1 LKPGGIAPPGFSATF
16 AEWGGVTINTSARGG
31 GAASTDGAMI
41 QPRPASLAA
50 PILVVEDDQ
59 TTCDVVRA
67 YLESA
72 GYRVVICRS
81 GAEALGFVRQAQ
93 PRCLI
98 LDVMLPG
105 KDGFEI
111 CAEIRRSGSV
121 VPILFLSARA
131 DEPDRVDG
139 LRVGADDYL
148 VKPFSPRELL
158 ARVDALLRRSEIGPR
173 PPSVIQL
180 GNVELS
186 PTRHDVVI
194 EGRLVALTHVEF
206 GLLAAMLERPGWV
219 LTRTQLIDQVHSG
232 DRSPML
238 ERTVDVHVFR
248 LREKLRAA
256 HANASIETIR
266 GVGYKLTAEKA

>member
-1 LKPGGIAPPGFSATF
+1 MGSPPATL
-16 AEWGGVTINTSARGG
+16 G
-31 GAASTDGAMI
+31 
-41 QPRPASLAA
+41 A

-72 GYRVVICRS
+72 GHGVVICRS
-81 GAEALGFVRQAQ
+81 GSDALGILRQVE

-111 CAEIRRSGSV
+111 CEEIRRDGSI

-139 LRVGADDYL
+139 LRAGADDYL

-158 ARVDALLRRSEIGPR
+158 ARVDALLRRAEIGPR
-173 PPSVIQL
+173 PPTVIRL

-194 EGRLVALTHVEF
+194 DGGRVALTHVEF

-219 LTRTQLIDQVHSG
+219 LTRSQLIDRLYAD
-232 DRSPML
+232 DRLPAL
-238 ERTVDVHVFR
+238 ERTIDVHIFR
-248 LREKLRAA
+248 LREKLLAA
-256 HANASIETIR
+256 RANAFIVTVR
-266 GVGYKLTAEKA
+266 GTGYKISLNGP

>member
-1 LKPGGIAPPGFSATF
+1 
-16 AEWGGVTINTSARGG
+16 
-31 GAASTDGAMI
+31 M
-41 QPRPASLAA
+41 QRPAFDGRSIRDDEAPSRAELTSLGA

-59 TTCDVVRA
+59 TTGEVVRA

-72 GYRVVICRS
+72 GHRVVICRT
-81 GAEALGFVRQAQ
+81 GNEALDYVRQTE

-111 CAEIRRSGSV
+111 CEEIRSRGSI

-139 LRVGADDYL
+139 LRAGADDYL

-173 PPSVIQL
+173 PPAVVRL
-180 GNVELS
+180 GNLELS
-186 PTRHDVVI
+186 PTRHEVAV
-194 EGRLVALTHVEF
+194 GGQRVALTHVEF

-219 LTRTQLIDQVHSG
+219 LTRGQLIDRLYTD
-232 DRSPML
+232 DRLPAL

-248 LREKLRAA
+248 LREKLHAA
-256 HANASIETIR
+256 HANTAIVTVR
-266 GVGYKLTAEKA
+266 GAGYKITAEGT

>member
-1 LKPGGIAPPGFSATF
+1 MGV
-16 AEWGGVTINTSARGG
+16 VTIDRQSSNGSPLQADAVVTTPA
-31 GAASTDGAMI
+31 
-41 QPRPASLAA
+41 PASFGP

-72 GYRVVICRS
+72 GHRVVICRTGS
-81 GAEALGFVRQAQ
+81 EALCLVRQTQ

-105 KDGFEI
+105 KDGFDV
-111 CAEIRRSGSV
+111 CAEIRRAGSI

-131 DEPDRVDG
+131 DEADRVGG

-158 ARVDALLRRSEIGPR
+158 ARVDALLRRAEIGPQ
-173 PPSVIQL
+173 PPTVMRL

-186 PTRHDVVI
+186 PTRQDVAVD
-194 EGRLVALTHVEF
+194 GRHVALTHVEF
-206 GLLAAMLERPGWV
+206 GLLALMLERPGWV
-219 LTRTQLIDQVHSG
+219 LTRGQLIDRLYTD
-232 DRSPML
+232 DRLPAL

-248 LREKLRAA
+248 LREKLRDAFATAA
-256 HANASIETIR
+256 IVTIR
-266 GVGYKLTAEKA
+266 GVGYKIVAEDA

>member
-1 LKPGGIAPPGFSATF
+1 MTIPTLASTGTSNRADPTVGKPGQT
-16 AEWGGVTINTSARGG
+16 
-31 GAASTDGAMI
+31 
-41 QPRPASLAA
+41 SLAA

-67 YLESA
+67 YLESS

-81 GAEALGFVRQAQ
+81 GGEALDFVRQTE

-105 KDGFEI
+105 KDGFQI
-111 CAEIRRSGSV
+111 CEEIRRSGSI

-139 LRVGADDYL
+139 LRAGADDYL

-158 ARVDALLRRSEIGPR
+158 ARVDALIRRSEIGPR
-173 PPSVIQL
+173 PPTAIRL
-180 GNVELS
+180 GNIELS
-186 PTRHDVVI
+186 LTRHDVA
-194 EGRLVALTHVEF
+194 VAGQRVSLTHVEF

-219 LTRTQLIDQVHSG
+219 LTRAQLIDRLYTG
-232 DRSPML
+232 DRLPTL

-248 LREKLRAA
+248 LREKLLAA
-256 HANASIETIR
+256 QASATIVTIR
-266 GVGYKLTAEKA
+266 GVGYKISAETD

>member
-1 LKPGGIAPPGFSATF
+1 M
-16 AEWGGVTINTSARGG
+16 TINTLTQNGDAARAGD
-31 GAASTDGAMI
+31 ATI
-41 QPRPASLAA
+41 EPRQGPSLAA
-50 PILVVEDDQ
+50 PILLVEDDQ

-81 GAEALGFVRQAQ
+81 GTEALGTVRQTQ

-105 KDGFEI
+105 KDGFAI
-111 CAEIRRSGSV
+111 CTEIRRSGSI

-158 ARVDALLRRSEIGPR
+158 ARVDALLRRAEIGPQ
-173 PPSVIQL
+173 PPSVIRL

-186 PTRHDVVI
+186 PTRHDVVVD
-194 EGRLVALTHVEF
+194 GRRVALTKVEF

-219 LTRTQLIDQVHSG
+219 LTRGQLVDQLYTG
-232 DRSPML
+232 DGSPAL
-238 ERTVDVHVFR
+238 ERTVDVHVCR
-248 LREKLRAA
+248 LREKLHGA
-256 HANASIETIR
+256 HANAAVVTIR
-266 GVGYKLTAEKA
+266 GVGYKITAEVA

>member
-1 LKPGGIAPPGFSATF
+1 MPLGSSASF
-16 AEWGGVTINTSARGG
+16 AEWRVVTINTPAQNGDATR
-31 GAASTDGAMI
+31 AENPMI
-41 QPRPASLAA
+41 HPRHVPALAD

-72 GYRVVICRS
+72 GYRVVVCRS
-81 GAEALGFVRQAQ
+81 GTEALGVVRQTQ

-111 CAEIRRSGSV
+111 CTEIRRSGSI
-121 VPILFLSARA
+121 VPILFLSARV

-173 PPSVIQL
+173 PPSVIRL

-186 PTRHDVVI
+186 PTRHDVAVD
-194 EGRLVALTHVEF
+194 GRRVALTNVEF

-219 LTRTQLIDQVHSG
+219 LTRSQLVDQVYTG
-232 DRSPML
+232 DRSPAL
-238 ERTVDVHVFR
+238 ERTIDVHVFR
-248 LREKLRAA
+248 LREKLHAA
-256 HANASIETIR
+256 HANAAIVTIR
-266 GVGYKLTAEKA
+266 GVGYKITAEVA

>member
-1 LKPGGIAPPGFSATF
+1 MRRDKAMSKP
-16 AEWGGVTINTSARGG
+16 R
-31 GAASTDGAMI
+31 
-41 QPRPASLAA
+41 QPSIGA

-72 GYRVVICRS
+72 GHRVVICRS
-81 GAEALGFVRQAQ
+81 GSEALGFVRQTE

-111 CAEIRRSGSV
+111 CAEIRGGGSII
-121 VPILFLSARA
+121 PILFLSARA

-139 LRVGADDYL
+139 LRAGADDYL

-158 ARVDALLRRSEIGPR
+158 ARVDALLRRSEIR
-173 PPSVIQL
+173 PQRPSVIHL

-186 PTRHDVVI
+186 PTRHDVAV
-194 EGRLVALTHVEF
+194 GGQLMALTFVEF

-219 LTRTQLIDQVHSG
+219 MTRGQLIDRLYTD
-232 DRSPML
+232 DRLPTL
-238 ERTVDVHVFR
+238 ERTVDVHIFR
-248 LREKLRAA
+248 LREKLQAA
-256 HANASIETIR
+256 AANVAIVTIR
-266 GVGYKLTAEKA
+266 GVGYKITAETT

>member
-1 LKPGGIAPPGFSATF
+1 MQMPDSNNSTISSHPGG
-16 AEWGGVTINTSARGG
+16 GGS
-31 GAASTDGAMI
+31 D
-41 QPRPASLAA
+41 QSLAA
-50 PILVVEDDQ
+50 PILVVEDDE

-67 YLESA
+67 YLERE
-72 GYRVVICRS
+72 GHRVVICRS
-81 GAEALGFVRQAQ
+81 GSEALDFVRQTE

-111 CAEIRRSGSV
+111 CKEIRHGGSS

-131 DEPDRVDG
+131 DEPDRVGG
-139 LRVGADDYL
+139 LRAGADDYL

-158 ARVDALLRRSEIGPR
+158 ARVDALLRRAEIGPKQPAVMR
-173 PPSVIQL
+173 L

-186 PTRHDVVI
+186 PDRHDVFVS
-194 EGRLVALTHVEF
+194 GVRVALTHVEF

-219 LTRTQLIDQVHSG
+219 LTRGQLIDRLYSD
-232 DRSPML
+232 DRLPAI

-248 LREKLRAA
+248 LREKLQAA
-256 HANASIETIR
+256 EASASIVTIR
-266 GVGYKLTAEKA
+266 GVGYKIATQGP

>member
-1 LKPGGIAPPGFSATF
+1 M
-16 AEWGGVTINTSARGG
+16 ARQKTLG
-31 GAASTDGAMI
+31 
-41 QPRPASLAA
+41 A

-72 GYRVVICRS
+72 GHRVVICRTGS
-81 GAEALGFVRQAQ
+81 DALGFVRQTE

-111 CAEIRRSGSV
+111 CAEIRRSGSI

-139 LRVGADDYL
+139 LRAGADDYL

-158 ARVDALLRRSEIGPR
+158 ARVDALLRRSEIGPQ
-173 PPSVIQL
+173 PPSVIRL
-180 GNVELS
+180 GNLELS
-186 PTRHDVVI
+186 PTRHDVAV
-194 EGRLVALTHVEF
+194 GGQPVGLTHVEF

-219 LTRTQLIDQVHSG
+219 MTRGQLIDRLYTD
-232 DRSPML
+232 DRLPAL

-248 LREKLRAA
+248 LREKLHAA
-256 HANASIETIR
+256 AADVAIVTIR
-266 GVGYKLTAEKA
+266 GVGYKITSEAS

>member
-1 LKPGGIAPPGFSATF
+1 VS
-16 AEWGGVTINTSARGG
+16 INTPARKGD
-31 GAASTDGAMI
+31 AVPAENPMT
-41 QPRPASLAA
+41 QPRRPPASAA

-72 GYRVVICRS
+72 GYRVVVCRS
-81 GAEALGFVRQAQ
+81 GAEALGVVRQTQ

-111 CAEIRRSGSV
+111 CTEIRRSGSI

-158 ARVDALLRRSEIGPR
+158 ARVDALLRRAEIGPQPLSIIR
-173 PPSVIQL
+173 L

-186 PTRHDVVI
+186 PTGHDVVI
-194 EGRLVALTHVEF
+194 DGRHVALTKVEF

-219 LTRTQLIDQVHSG
+219 LTRSQLVDQLYTG
-232 DRSPML
+232 DRSPVL
-238 ERTVDVHVFR
+238 ERSVDVHVFR
-248 LREKLRAA
+248 LREKLQAA
-256 HANASIETIR
+256 HANAEVATIR
-266 GVGYKLTAEKA
+266 GVGYKITAKGA

>member
-1 LKPGGIAPPGFSATF
+1 MGV
-16 AEWGGVTINTSARGG
+16 VTIKTPDSNGSPLQADEVLNKP
-31 GAASTDGAMI
+31 A
-41 QPRPASLAA
+41 PASFGA

-72 GYRVVICRS
+72 GHRVVICRT
-81 GAEALGFVRQAQ
+81 GGEALGVVRQTQ

-111 CAEIRRSGSV
+111 CAEIRRAGSI

-131 DEPDRVDG
+131 DEADRVGG

-158 ARVDALLRRSEIGPR
+158 ARVDALLRRAEIGPQPAMVLR
-173 PPSVIQL
+173 L

-186 PTRHDVVI
+186 PTRHDVAVD
-194 EGRLVALTHVEF
+194 GRDVALTHVEF
-206 GLLAAMLERPGWV
+206 GLLALMLEQPGWV
-219 LTRTQLIDQVHSG
+219 LTRGQLIDRLYTD
-232 DRSPML
+232 DRLPAL

-248 LREKLRAA
+248 LREKLRDA
-256 HANASIETIR
+256 HATAAIVTTR
-266 GVGYKLTAEKA
+266 GVGYKIIAEGA

>member
-1 LKPGGIAPPGFSATF
+1 V
-16 AEWGGVTINTSARGG
+16 VTIQT
-31 GAASTDGAMI
+31 
-41 QPRPASLAA
+41 PASNGTSKRTDVATSNLGPPALTA

-67 YLESA
+67 YLESS
-72 GYRVVICRS
+72 GHRVVICRS
-81 GAEALGFVRQAQ
+81 GSEALDFVRQTE

-111 CAEIRRSGSV
+111 CEEIRRGGSI

-139 LRVGADDYL
+139 LRAGADDYL

-158 ARVDALLRRSEIGPR
+158 ARVDALLRRAEIGPR
-173 PPSVIQL
+173 QPTVMHL

-186 PTRHDVVI
+186 RAKHAVAVD
-194 EGRLVALTHVEF
+194 GHRVALTHVEF
-206 GLLAAMLERPGWV
+206 GLLAAMLEQPGWV
-219 LTRTQLIDQVHSG
+219 LTRGQLIDRLYTD
-232 DRSPML
+232 DRLPAV

-248 LREKLRAA
+248 LREKLLAA
-256 HANASIETIR
+256 KSSAVIVTIR
-266 GVGYKLTAEKA
+266 GVGYKITAEDV

>member
-1 LKPGGIAPPGFSATF
+1 MGS
-16 AEWGGVTINTSARGG
+16 VTINTPARSGDAG
-31 GAASTDGAMI
+31 QAENALTEPRQASS
-41 QPRPASLAA
+41 PAA

-72 GYRVVICRS
+72 GYRVVVCRS
-81 GAEALGFVRQAQ
+81 GTEALGVVRQTQ

-105 KDGFEI
+105 KDGFEL
-111 CAEIRRSGSV
+111 CTEIRRSGSI

-173 PPSVIQL
+173 PPSVIRL

-186 PTRHDVVI
+186 PGGHDVVI
-194 EGRLVALTHVEF
+194 DGRHVALTKVEF

-219 LTRTQLIDQVHSG
+219 LTRGQLVDQLYTG
-232 DRSPML
+232 DASPAL
-238 ERTVDVHVFR
+238 ERTVDVHIFR
-248 LREKLRAA
+248 LREKLLAA
-256 HANASIETIR
+256 RANAAVVTIR
-266 GVGYKLTAEKA
+266 GVGYKIAAEVA

>member
-1 LKPGGIAPPGFSATF
+1 MGA
-16 AEWGGVTINTSARGG
+16 VTIKTPAQYGDAAR
-31 GAASTDGAMI
+31 AENATI
-41 QPRPASLAA
+41 HPRQVPSLAA
-50 PILVVEDDQ
+50 PVLVVEDDQ
-59 TTCDVVRA
+59 TTGDVVRA

-72 GYRVVICRS
+72 GYRVVVCRS
-81 GAEALGFVRQAQ
+81 GTEALAVVRQTQ

-111 CAEIRRSGSV
+111 CTEIRRSGSI

-158 ARVDALLRRSEIGPR
+158 ARVDALLRRSEIGPQA
-173 PPSVIQL
+173 PSVIRL

-194 EGRLVALTHVEF
+194 DGRRVALTKVEF
-206 GLLAAMLERPGWV
+206 GLLAAMLERPEWV
-219 LTRTQLIDQVHSG
+219 LTRAQLLDQPYTG
-232 DRSPML
+232 DRSPAL
-238 ERTVDVHVFR
+238 ERSVDVHVFR
-248 LREKLRAA
+248 LREKLQAA
-256 HANASIETIR
+256 HANTAIETIR
-266 GVGYKLTAEKA
+266 GVGYKITVEVA

>member
-1 LKPGGIAPPGFSATF
+1 
-16 AEWGGVTINTSARGG
+16 
-31 GAASTDGAMI
+31 M
-41 QPRPASLAA
+41 QRPAFDGRSIRDDEAPSRAEQASLGA

-59 TTCDVVRA
+59 TTGEVVRA

-72 GYRVVICRS
+72 GYRVVICRT
-81 GAEALGFVRQAQ
+81 GNEAIDYFRQTE

-111 CAEIRRSGSV
+111 CDEIRRGGSI

-139 LRVGADDYL
+139 LRAGADDYL

-173 PPSVIQL
+173 PPTVLRL
-180 GNVELS
+180 GNLELS
-186 PTRHDVVI
+186 PTRHEVAVD
-194 EGRLVALTHVEF
+194 GQRVALTHVEF

-219 LTRTQLIDQVHSG
+219 LTRSQLIDRLYTD
-232 DRSPML
+232 DRLPAL

-248 LREKLRAA
+248 LREKLQAA
-256 HANASIETIR
+256 HANAAVLTIR
-266 GVGYKLTAEKA
+266 GVGYKITAQGT

>member
-1 LKPGGIAPPGFSATF
+1 MGR
-16 AEWGGVTINTSARGG
+16 VTIERQAADSTSI
-31 GAASTDGAMI
+31 GAGE
-41 QPRPASLAA
+41 PAITPGRAPLGA

-59 TTCDVVRA
+59 TTGDVVRA
-67 YLESA
+67 YLENA
-72 GYRVVICRS
+72 GHRVVICRTGS
-81 GAEALGFVRQAQ
+81 EALDYVRQTE

-111 CAEIRRSGSV
+111 CAEIRRGGSI

-139 LRVGADDYL
+139 LRAGADDYL

-173 PPSVIQL
+173 PPKVIRL
-180 GNVELS
+180 GNLELS
-186 PTRHDVVI
+186 PTRHEVAV
-194 EGRLVALTHVEF
+194 GGQRVALTHVEF

-219 LTRTQLIDQVHSG
+219 RTRSQLIDRLYTD
-232 DRSPML
+232 DRLPAL

-248 LREKLRAA
+248 LREKLQAA
-256 HANASIETIR
+256 HASAAIVTVR
-266 GVGYKLTAEKA
+266 GAGYKIAAEGV

>member
-1 LKPGGIAPPGFSATF
+1 MAIH
-16 AEWGGVTINTSARGG
+16 TSAANRMSTPIDEAMSTADRGSVG
-31 GAASTDGAMI
+31 
-41 QPRPASLAA
+41 A

-67 YLESA
+67 YLERA
-72 GYRVVICRS
+72 GHRVVICQS
-81 GAEALGFVRQAQ
+81 GSEALDLIRQTE

-111 CAEIRRSGSV
+111 CEEIRSRGSI

-139 LRVGADDYL
+139 LRAGADDYL

-173 PPSVIQL
+173 PPKVLRL

-186 PTRHDVVI
+186 PTRHDVAVDGQI
-194 EGRLVALTHVEF
+194 LSLTHVEF
-206 GLLAAMLERPGWV
+206 GLLVAMLERPRWV
-219 LTRTQLIDQVHSG
+219 LTRSQLIDRLYTD
-232 DRSPML
+232 DRLPAL

-256 HANASIETIR
+256 GASASVVTVR
-266 GVGYKLTAEKA
+266 GVGYKITAEDA

>member
-1 LKPGGIAPPGFSATF
+1 MTVKLPTFSR
-16 AEWGGVTINTSARGG
+16 ESARP
-31 GAASTDGAMI
+31 DKAM
-41 QPRPASLAA
+41 PRPGPLSIGA

-59 TTCDVVRA
+59 TTCDVIRA

-72 GYRVVICRS
+72 GHRVVICRS
-81 GAEALGFVRQAQ
+81 GSEALDFVRQTE

-111 CAEIRRSGSV
+111 CDEIRRGGSI

-139 LRVGADDYL
+139 LRAGADDYL

-173 PPSVIQL
+173 PPRVMHL

-186 PTRHDVVI
+186 PARHDVAV
-194 EGRLVALTHVEF
+194 GGQLVALTHVEF

-219 LTRTQLIDQVHSG
+219 MTRGQLIDRLYTE
-232 DRSPML
+232 DRLPAL

-248 LREKLRAA
+248 LREKLQAA
-256 HANASIETIR
+256 GANVAIVTIR
-266 GVGYKLTAEKA
+266 GVGYKITAEVA

>member
-1 LKPGGIAPPGFSATF
+1 MSIRS
-16 AEWGGVTINTSARGG
+16 
-31 GAASTDGAMI
+31 DGATGS
-41 QPRPASLAA
+41 PAAALAA

-72 GYRVVICRS
+72 GHRVVICRS
-81 GAEALGFVRQAQ
+81 GSDALGLLRQVD

-111 CAEIRRSGSV
+111 CEEIRREGSI

-139 LRVGADDYL
+139 LRAGADDYL

-158 ARVDALLRRSEIGPR
+158 ARVDALLRRAEIGPR
-173 PPSVIQL
+173 PPTVIRL

-186 PTRHDVVI
+186 PTRRDVVVDG
-194 EGRLVALTHVEF
+194 ERVALTHVEF

-219 LTRTQLIDQVHSG
+219 LTRSQLIDRLYAD
-232 DRSPML
+232 DRLPAL
-238 ERTVDVHVFR
+238 ERTIDVHIFR
-248 LREKLRAA
+248 LREKLVAARASA
-256 HANASIETIR
+256 FIVTIR
-266 GVGYKLTAEKA
+266 GTGYKIAADAP

>member
-1 LKPGGIAPPGFSATF
+1 LKPGGTAPPGFRGDFRRMVS
-16 AEWGGVTINTSARGG
+16 VTIH
-31 GAASTDGAMI
+31 
-41 QPRPASLAA
+41 RPASNGTSIVAEEAMSKPGQASLGA

-59 TTCDVVRA
+59 TTVDVVRA

-72 GYRVVICRS
+72 GHRVVICRTGS
-81 GAEALGFVRQAQ
+81 EALDYVRQTE

-111 CAEIRRSGSV
+111 CEEIRRGGSI

-139 LRVGADDYL
+139 LRAGADDYL

-173 PPSVIQL
+173 PPAVVRL
-180 GNVELS
+180 GNLELS
-186 PTRHDVVI
+186 PTRHEVAV
-194 EGRLVALTHVEF
+194 GGQRVALTHVEF

-219 LTRTQLIDQVHSG
+219 LTRGQLIDRLYTD
-232 DRSPML
+232 DRLPAL

-248 LREKLRAA
+248 LREKLQAA
-256 HANASIETIR
+256 HANTAIVTVR
-266 GVGYKLTAEKA
+266 GAGYKITAEGV

>member
-1 LKPGGIAPPGFSATF
+1 M
-16 AEWGGVTINTSARGG
+16 TINTRVQNGDAAR
-31 GAASTDGAMI
+31 AEHATTELRQAQSV
-41 QPRPASLAA
+41 AA

-67 YLESA
+67 YLERA
-72 GYRVVICRS
+72 GYRVVVCRS
-81 GAEALGFVRQAQ
+81 GTEALAVVRQTQ

-111 CAEIRRSGSV
+111 CTEIRSSGSI

-158 ARVDALLRRSEIGPR
+158 ARVDALLRRAEIGPQ
-173 PPSVIQL
+173 PPSIIRL

-186 PTRHDVVI
+186 PTGHDVVI
-194 EGRLVALTHVEF
+194 DARHVALTKVEF

-219 LTRTQLIDQVHSG
+219 LTRSQLVDRLYTG
-232 DRSPML
+232 DGSPAL

-248 LREKLRAA
+248 LREKLHAA
-256 HANASIETIR
+256 HANAVIVTIR
-266 GVGYKLTAEKA
+266 GVGYKITAKEV